1 MVGSKAE
8 ARSSIPQGA
17 SACALLLSAQTG
29 QPAAECQ
36 RALQRPFAL
45 RLAID
50 RQETGIRACLQVIPT
65 PPIPFQDGESGGCAA
80 IYLPVSPLRGG
91 LADRGRYVVL
101 IPRPPSHQWP
111 VSKLKDAE
119 APCL

>member
-50 RQETGIRACLQVIPT
+50 RQETGIRACLSSYTYPSH
-65 PPIPFQDGESGGCAA
+65 PLPGRESGGCAA
-80 IYLPVSPLRGG
+80 IYLSLSVPFGEGWLTGVGML
-91 LADRGRYVVL
+91 
-101 IPRPPSHQWP
+101 
-111 VSKLKDAE
+111 
-119 APCL
+119 C